1 MSNNVVNELYSSNKQ
16 LNIKFTQL
24 NKKVEEDNKKIFSLF
39 SDIKKD
45 IAVILEQN
53 KKIVNN
59 INDNINDNDNSK
71 EVYNSRKESIE
82 EKLQLLNSNK

>member
-45 IAVILEQN
+45 IAVMLEQN

-59 INDNINDNDNSK
+59 INDNDNDNDNSK

>member
-59 INDNINDNDNSK
+59 INDNNNSK

>member
-16 LNIKFTQL
+16 LNVKFAQL

-59 INDNINDNDNSK
+59 INDNNDDNSK
-71 EVYNSRKESIE
+71 EIYNSRKESIG

>member
-1 MSNNVVNELYSSNKQ
+1 MSNNIVNELYSSNKQ

-59 INDNINDNDNSK
+59 INDNDNSK

-82 EKLQLLNSNK
+82 EKNFNY